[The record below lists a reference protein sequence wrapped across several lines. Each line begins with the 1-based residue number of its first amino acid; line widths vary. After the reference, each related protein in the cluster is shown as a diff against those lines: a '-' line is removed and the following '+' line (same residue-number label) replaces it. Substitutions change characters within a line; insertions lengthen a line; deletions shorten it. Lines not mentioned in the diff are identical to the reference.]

1 MKVFRIGTSELE
13 LIEEGLELVEHRR
26 YDSYTVSKCMG
37 LPYEEAEYDLAHVR
51 TTRKLLQDQRLQEL
65 CERCLSYF
73 WDMYKDTGCLCDELE
88 TLVDDMGI
96 EEEDLKELFIEAGF
110 EE

>member
-1 MKVFRIGTSELE
+1 MKVFRIGTSELR
-13 LIEEGLELVEHRR
+13 LIDEALDYLGGTYNQMIQVEEDKKTKKEIE
-26 YDSYTVSKCMG
+26 YK
-37 LPYEEAEYDLAHVR
+37 EAHIR
-51 TTRKLLQDQRLQEL
+51 TTRSLLRDQRLQEL

-88 TLVDDMGI
+88 TLAEDMGI
-96 EEEDLKELFIEAGF
+96 EEEDLKGLFIEAGF